1 MGAVQKIEFSQRAQ
15 NTLERIAKSMED
27 LVRLE
32 KKRSPN
38 IDFHQHVQPVKMDE
52 EQKDEGEKLTHDDQT
67 LFKVHEALKQAGIF
81 QHAARLD
88 IVSQLQNAGILFR
101 ERAN

>member
-1 MGAVQKIEFSQRAQ
+1 MGAVQKIEFTQRAQ

-38 IDFHQHVQPVKMDE
+38 IDFHQHVQPPKMDE
-52 EQKDEGEKLTHDDQT
+52 EQKDVPTKHDHDTLT
-67 LFKVHEALKQAGIF
+67 KVHDALKKAGVH
-81 QHAARLD
+81 QHGARLD
-88 IVSQLQNAGILFR
+88 IVNQLQNAGILFR